1 MTAISGKT
9 QNINLFTH
17 SKMIDS
23 IKLSNLQIFNED
35 CQQGLKTLKDNS
47 IDFIVTDPPY
57 FIDGMGNEWN
67 DKNLKTKA
75 AKSGVIGGLPV
86 GMKFDKAQGEKLQNF
101 MNPLGL
107 EFYRILK
114 PGGFCVVFS
123 QARLYHR
130 MAMSLDL
137 AGFEIRD
144 MLAWKYEGQAKAFS
158 QTHFIRKDKSLSEEQ
173 KEVLIKELEGY
184 KTPQLKPQIEPMVLA
199 QKPKIGTFVQ
209 NWQEYKLGLM
219 NTKES
224 LDGRF
229 PGNVME
235 VSKQSRK
242 QESDEKIEHL
252 TRKPV
257 CLISHLIKLFTQEG
271 QTVLD
276 PFMGSGSHAL
286 AALQNN
292 RKFIGYECEQ
302 KYFEIAK
309 KRIEKEILQD
319 MF

>member
-1 MTAISGKT
+1 MQES
-9 QNINLFTH
+9 FF
-17 SKMIDS
+17 
-23 IKLSNLQIFNED
+23 IFHKD
-35 CQQGLKTLKDNS
+35 CRIALKDLAENS
-47 IDFIVTDPPY
+47 IDFIITDPPY

-67 DKNLKTKA
+67 DKNLTNKA
-75 AKSGVIGGLPV
+75 SKSGVIGSLPI
-86 GMKFDKAQGEKLQNF
+86 GMKFDRNQGVKLQEF
-101 MNPLGL
+101 MNPLAE

-158 QTHFIRKDKSLSEEQ
+158 QTHFIKKDKNLSCAQ
-173 KEVLIKELEGY
+173 KEILIKELEGM

-209 NWQEYKLGLM
+209 NWQRYKLGLI

-224 LDGRF
+224 LDSKF

-235 VSKQSRK
+235 IPKSARNS
-242 QESDEKIEHL
+242 ESEDKIEHL

-257 CLISHLIKLFTQEG
+257 SLIAHLIRLFTQEN
-271 QTVLD
+271 QLILD
-276 PFMGSGSHAL
+276 PFLGSGSSAI
-286 AALQNN
+286 AALNN
-292 RKFIGYECEQ
+292 
-302 KYFEIAK
+302 
-309 KRIEKEILQD
+309 KRR
-319 MF
+319 FVGF

>member
-1 MTAISGKT
+1 MTKLL
-9 QNINLFTH
+9 QNLGEFYICQGA
-17 SKMIDS
+17 K
-23 IKLSNLQIFNED
+23 IFNQD
-35 CQQGLKTLKDNS
+35 CTEGLKELKDDS
-47 IDFIVTDPPY
+47 VDFIVTDPPY

-67 DKNLKTKA
+67 DNNLKTKA

-86 GMKFDKAQGEKLQNF
+86 GMKFDKSQGEKLQNF
-101 MNPLGL
+101 MNPLAK
-107 EFYRILK
+107 EFYRVLR

-137 AGFEIRD
+137 AEFEIRD

-158 QTHFIRKDKSLSEEQ
+158 QTHFIRKDKTLSEEQ
-173 KEVLIKELEGY
+173 KESLIKELEGY

-199 QKPKIGTFVQ
+199 QKPKVGTFVQ
-209 NWQEYKLGLM
+209 NWQQYKLGLI
-219 NTKES
+219 NTNES

-257 CLISHLIKLFTQEG
+257 CLISHLIKLFTREG
-271 QTVLD
+271 QIVFD
-276 PFMGSGSHAL
+276 PFMGSGSHAI
-286 AALQNN
+286 AALQNH
-292 RKFIGYECEQ
+292 RKFIGYEIEQ

-309 KRIEKEILQD
+309 QRIEKEIL
-319 MF
+319 